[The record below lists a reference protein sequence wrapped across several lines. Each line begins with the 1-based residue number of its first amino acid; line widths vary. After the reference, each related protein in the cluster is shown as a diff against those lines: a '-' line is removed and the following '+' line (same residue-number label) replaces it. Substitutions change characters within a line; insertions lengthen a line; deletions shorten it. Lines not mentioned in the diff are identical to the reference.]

1 MVKFVDHQT
10 TNRVTDA
17 ALFLLDAA
25 REASKTTPDYRP
37 GSPNVASTLAMAVQ
51 ALIIADHMPV
61 EGASSEPVP
70 MPEEFFHRWSGVA
83 AGLGVSIA
91 LVSNPVAQIAALTMC
106 ASVMGKQMRPAPPAE
121 KPKS

>member
-17 ALFLLDAA
+17 ALVLLDAA
-25 REASKTTPDYRP
+25 REAAKTTPDYRP

-61 EGASSEPVP
+61 QGASSERHP
-70 MPEEFFHRWSGVA
+70 MPEEFIHRWRGVA
-83 AGLGVSIA
+83 AGLGISIA
-91 LVSNPVAQIAALTMC
+91 MVNNPVAQIGALTMC
-106 ASVMGKQMRPAPPAE
+106 ASEMGKQMHLRAE
-121 KPKS
+121 GPKA